1 MSNRRS
7 TAATATATDKANRRT
22 LPTEYVAGS
31 GGVTATERA
40 ALADGIRAGA
50 KQRLRLA
57 ARDIVLTV
65 AALRADGIDPGER
78 AYRMTECDP
87 ETGENLDA
95 REVLR
100 EAVERAKAGRGFGI
114 GANDP
119 GRMTADDVA
128 RLAAYGANCAG
139 RMARRPRLTDDERLD
154 IGAEIAAAIVE
165 RGTDVTDGRCADWF
179 HAPYGTVR
187 TDARTMRLEAAMS
200 TLPRWDA
207 LNPDDWSGAPTE
219 GDRSRDRWK
228 GFAYMT
234 ARRLILARH
243 ERVTSEMSADWSD
256 SGEDAPTPE
265 QRAATAA
272 DIATAVV
279 TTALESAAPLTYF
292 LSATAPGGA
301 LKQPEIDALSL
312 GLTGLSRAD
321 LAAARGVD
329 AEAVKKGAQR
339 GRKSLL
345 TRVDNVTAA
354 REWARAADARMARL
368 IYAPTDEERAAR
380 IMVGTLSPNRRVRL
394 SWPDRIGRM
403 EADAYVIPPAP
414 SGAGTRANV
423 PALAYGPAE
432 REPMP
437 RATRSGAPTLTHRQ
451 LLAPL
456 ARAWR
461 TMGRIGLRQTSDL
474 DTSGAVVI
482 APRKPTVA
490 GHPAPALERV
500 RMQRDARAAD
510 ARSARWVF
518 PEYATVG

>member
-1 MSNRRS
+1 MSNRRT

-31 GGVTATERA
+31 GGVTANERA

-78 AYRMTECDP
+78 AYQMTECDP
-87 ETGENLDA
+87 DTGENLDA

-119 GRMTADDVA
+119 GRMTAADVA

-165 RGTDVTDGRCADWF
+165 RGTVN
-179 HAPYGTVR
+179 
-187 TDARTMRLEAAMS
+187 M
-200 TLPRWDA
+200 LPRWDA
-207 LNPDDWSGAPTE
+207 LNPDDWSGAPTQ
-219 GDRSRDRWK
+219 GDRSRDRWN

-279 TTALESAAPLTYF
+279 ATALESAAPLTYF

-301 LKQPEIDALSL
+301 LKQPETDALAL
-312 GLTGLSRAD
+312 ALTGLKRAD

-329 AEAVKKGAQR
+329 ALAVKMSANR
-339 GRKSLL
+339 GRKSLAA
-345 TRVDNVTAA
+345 RVDSMSAA
-354 REWARAADARMARL
+354 RQWARAADTRMARL
-368 IYAPTDEERAAR
+368 TYAPTDEERAAR
-380 IMVGTLSPNRRVRL
+380 IMVGTLTPNRSVRL

-403 EADAYVIPPAP
+403 EADAYVIPPCP
-414 SGAGTRANV
+414 VGKGTRANM
-423 PALAYGPAE
+423 PALNYGPME
-432 REPMP
+432 RLAIP
-437 RATRSGAPTLTHRQ
+437 RATRSGAPTLTHRE

-461 TMGRIGLRQTSDL
+461 TMGRVGLRQTSDL
-474 DTSGAVVI
+474 DVSDAVAI
-482 APRKPTVA
+482 APRVPTIA
-490 GHPAPALERV
+490 GHPAPGKDRMM
-500 RMQRDARAAD
+500 MQRDAREKAQRA
-510 ARSARWVF
+510 ARWVF
-518 PEYATVG
+518 PEYANVG